1 MTHALGDVELLTQQ
15 DCASW
20 DAYVLDHH
28 RATLFHSTRWKT
40 AIEATYGHRGYYLFL
55 KEGERI
61 AGILPLFLVDS
72 RLLGRT
78 LVALPFAGTQPSV
91 CADDRRGE
99 TRLVARAAALA
110 EELGA
115 GYVEFREDEEK
126 PWDLPVRHSYV
137 NVRLPLSADI
147 EALWRERVDSRVR
160 TKVRAARNRG
170 LRVEWA
176 GGGGGGAVNAFFRLY
191 AETMHR
197 LGSPP
202 HSKALFQNV
211 AEAFAGET
219 QIVLVMD
226 GEDPVAGAFMMY
238 DGHWVGFPWAASL
251 TQARAKHPNNL
262 LYWAI
267 IEWAC
272 ERGYKTLDLG
282 RSPAGSGP
290 AHFKTQWGGVARPL
304 SYYYALTGAS
314 KPPGRD
320 GTDPAMVLA
329 SRIWRRLPRSFANWA
344 GPSLARLIP

>member
-1 MTHALGDVELLTQQ
+1 MTQAFGGVELLTEQ
-15 DCASW
+15 DSASW
-20 DAYVLDHH
+20 DAYVRDSD
-28 RATLFHSTRWKT
+28 RTSLFQSTRWKT

-55 KEGERI
+55 KQGGRI
-61 AGILPLFLVDS
+61 AGILPLFLIGS
-72 RLLGRT
+72 RFLGRA

-91 CADDRRGE
+91 SALDRRGE
-99 TRLVARAAALA
+99 ARLVERAVTLA

-126 PWDLPVRHSYV
+126 PWDFPVRHAYV
-137 NVRLPLSADI
+137 NVQLPLSADP

-160 TKVRAARNRG
+160 TKVRAARARG

-176 GGGGGGAVNAFFRLY
+176 SGNAAAIDVFFHLY

-202 HSKALFQNV
+202 HSKTLFWNV
-211 AEAFAGET
+211 AEAFAGES
-219 QIVLVMD
+219 QIVLVFD
-226 GEDPVAGAFMMY
+226 GDDPVAGAFMMY
-238 DGHWVGFPWAASL
+238 DGRWVGFPWAASL
-251 TQARAKHPNNL
+251 MQARVKHPNNL

-282 RSPAGSGP
+282 RSPVGSGT

-304 SYYYALTGAS
+304 SYYYALTGAK

-320 GTDPAMVLA
+320 AGDPAMVLA
-329 SRIWRRLPRSFANWA
+329 SKIWRRLPRSVANWA
-344 GPSLARLIP
+344 GPSLAPLIP